1 VKGRQV
7 TRNDVKGKRSR
18 LTPCPAALERIIALV
33 NQAAPQIDLLDL
45 ALNVPN
51 LDEEFLQF
59 LKRFPRSEDDEPEL
73 DFELEID
80 QRSVDEWDEW
90 ISRLLC
96 YHHVMTTALESF
108 AKDVRVRLW
117 EEALMPDRL
126 SDKYYGPSG
135 ELSDDV
141 LAKQTHLARE
151 LAPRLANDA
160 SDQSLSFLSEFLT
173 QSQENARLYFWA
185 FYGLS
190 KKYISLRENRMNLDK
205 VMNIAALN
213 PSDRLTYSPALY
225 RIVISQEYSVDE
237 QGRFIQ
243 ASNQFTDALQDD
255 NVDVT
260 RIRHC
265 DNCKKI
271 FWAGRK
277 DQMCCTPACNH
288 ARHSRLTRERYA
300 QGYYQGAKR
309 ETGKRPR
316 NKTNT

>member
-1 VKGRQV
+1 MKGRQV
-7 TRNDVKGKRSR
+7 TRGHLKTKGSR
-18 LTPCPAALERIIALV
+18 LSPCPVALERIITFV
-33 NQAAPQIDLLDL
+33 NQAPSQIDLLDL

-59 LKRFPRSEDDEPEL
+59 QKRFHGSEDNEVEM
-73 DFELEID
+73 DFGLGIG
-80 QRSVDEWDEW
+80 QRSLDEW
-90 ISRLLC
+90 ISRLLY
-96 YHHVMTTALESF
+96 YHRVMTAALESF
-108 AKDVRVRLW
+108 AKDVRVRFW
-117 EEALMPDRL
+117 EEALLPDRL
-126 SDKYYGPSG
+126 SDKNYGPSG
-135 ELSDDV
+135 ELSDDA
-141 LAKQTHLARE
+141 LAKQTHLASE

-160 SDQSLSFLSEFLT
+160 LDQSLSFLSKFVA
-173 QSQENARLYFWA
+173 QSQGNARLYFWA
-185 FYGLS
+185 FYGLA

-213 PSDRLTYSPALY
+213 PSDRLTFSPVLY
-225 RIVISQEYSVDE
+225 RIVISQEYSVDH

-260 RIRHC
+260 RIRRC

-288 ARHSRLTRERYA
+288 ARHSRLTRQRYA
-300 QGYYQGAKR
+300 QGYYQGAK
-309 ETGKRPR
+309 GKIGKTPN